1 MGNGG
6 GRGGERKI
14 GARDG
19 YLPRREASEN
29 RGGDLVAG
37 CRKGETREEAYWYV
51 LVLRLKGI
59 QPSLRD
65 HELDSPISSDVAEQH
80 LCEKILQVVL
90 WTSS

>member
-37 CRKGETREEAYWYV
+37 CRKGETREEAYRYV
-51 LVLRLKGI
+51 LRSKGI

-65 HELDSPISSDVAEQH
+65 HELDSPISSDVAEQY
-80 LCEKILQVVL
+80 LCEKILQVAL